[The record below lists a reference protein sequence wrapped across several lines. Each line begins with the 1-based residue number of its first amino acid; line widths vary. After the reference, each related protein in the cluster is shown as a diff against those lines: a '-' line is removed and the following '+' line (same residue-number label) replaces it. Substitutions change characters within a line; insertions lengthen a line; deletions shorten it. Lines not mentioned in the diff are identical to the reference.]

1 MSQAREVSDSI
12 TQWLGR
18 LRAGDADAAR
28 LLWERYSRKLRAMAR
43 RKLPPGLR
51 RVTDEDDIAQS
62 VFAALFEGADVG
74 RLERLANRDE
84 LWWFLLAATRHK
96 IVDHVRSEGAQKR
109 GGEGAHN
116 RSQEGEA
123 GGPSGQRRFQ
133 EIVSDEPTPEFVA
146 TLEDEQRRLLGLL
159 RDDQLRDIAARRI
172 EGYSVEEIAARLGIS
187 PRSVTRKLA
196 LIRNTWANEVER

>member
-96 IVDHVRSEGAQKR
+96 IVDHVRSAGARKR
-109 GGEGAHN
+109 GGEGAQN
-116 RSQEGEA
+116 LSEA
-123 GGPSGQRRFQ
+123 GTGPLSGQRRFH